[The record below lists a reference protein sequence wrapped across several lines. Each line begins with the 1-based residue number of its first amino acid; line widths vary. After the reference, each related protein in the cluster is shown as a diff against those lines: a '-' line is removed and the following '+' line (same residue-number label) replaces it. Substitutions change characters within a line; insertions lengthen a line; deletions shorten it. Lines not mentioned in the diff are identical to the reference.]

1 MSYTMNKEKNL
12 IKFLADGKKV
22 PYTFDVNTGIFYGLK
37 NQPIKNYPANFKTW
51 VRQNSNE
58 SAIIY
63 LLNKMFDY
71 PYNYKNNWKDITL
84 GELVNYVDLFKCMDK
99 LDSIGYNTELVNC
112 DTTIIK
118 FVNSHFKKFTKAIKE
133 NPNLDMRDFYN
144 NYVKEAWREE
154 NKLTPNE
161 HLTEEM
167 IQLMYVNKNKY
178 PIDKVSYVA
187 YYLSHGLFEFFEV
200 RTDDYYYS
208 TNGIFDKINK
218 YFEYCDFLGV
228 KPTKDDF
235 YRSYINVCR
244 TYKMRKMEVDD
255 NTLKKHYEKYL
266 MLNFENENF
275 KVVIPKTTKDFENEA
290 NAQHNCVYSIYFP
303 YVLKGNTNVVFIRRK
318 DDINNSLIT
327 CEVDNDGD
335 IIQYLKKYNS
345 NELTEEEKEFKK
357 LYQTHLKNTWEK

>member
-37 NQPIKNYPANFKTW
+37 NQPIKNYPTNFKTW

-63 LLNKMFDY
+63 LLGKMFDY

-144 NYVKEAWREE
+144 NYVKQTWREE

-167 IQLMYVNKNKY
+167 IQLMYANKSKY
-178 PIDKVSYVA
+178 PTDKVSYVA
-187 YYLSHGLFEFFEV
+187 YYLSHGLFEFFEI

-228 KPTKDDF
+228 EPTKDDF
-235 YRSYINVCR
+235 YRSYINVRR
-244 TYKMRKMEVDD
+244 TYKMRKMTVDD
-255 NTLKKHYEKYL
+255 NILKEHYEKYL

-303 YVLKGNTNVVFIRRK
+303 YVLQENTNVVFIRRK

-345 NELTEEEKEFKK
+345 NELTEEEREFKK
-357 LYQTHLKNTWEK
+357 LYQTHLNNTWKK